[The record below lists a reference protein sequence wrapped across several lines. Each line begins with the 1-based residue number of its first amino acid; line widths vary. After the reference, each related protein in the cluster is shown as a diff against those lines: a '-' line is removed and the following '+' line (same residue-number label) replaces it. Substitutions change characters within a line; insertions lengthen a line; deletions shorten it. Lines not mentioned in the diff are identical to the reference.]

1 MIVFDVKCG
10 KDHVFEGWFRSS
22 DDLRAQA
29 EAGSIVCPVCGD
41 AGVEKALM
49 APHVA
54 TGGGAGG
61 EAPAAEAKGKERVTL
76 ARHKEKTGR
85 AVAMMRALK
94 EHVERHFDDVGSGF
108 AEEARKIHYGESER
122 RNIYGQATRDQARQL
137 RDEGVAFG
145 QLPDLPKLNG

>member
-22 DDLRAQA
+22 DDFRAQA
-29 EAGSIVCPVCGD
+29 EAGGIACPVCGD
-41 AGVEKALM
+41 TRVEKALM

-61 EAPAAEAKGKERVTL
+61 EAPAEAKGKERVTL
-76 ARHKEKTGR
+76 AQHKEKTSG

-94 EHVERHFDDVGSGF
+94 EHVERHFDDVGTGF
-108 AEEARKIHYGESER
+108 AEEARKIHYGEGER

-137 RDEGVAFG
+137 RDEGIAFG
-145 QLPDLPKLNG
+145 QLPDLPKLDS